1 MDANPK
7 ENMKVRGPSCGTQ
20 TYDCTPPCV
29 NRKRIKILL
38 CGI

>member
-1 MDANPK
+1 MSLQWDIK
-7 ENMKVRGPSCGTQ
+7 IGPSCGTQ